1 MEENASKA
9 NTQEPHNVLGN
20 KFDPLL
26 VDGHIIKPPLI
37 YFDNKITVETKD
49 GNINC
54 MGTKPFSKIK
64 ELNKVD
70 IYLLN
75 LKKEAGELIW
85 NKLINA
91 SKELGITFKEKPIFY
106 PLDAIKDPYEFEK
119 YISDYFNKLDDYYKD
134 KEKNATDF
142 IFMLMDYSY
151 KNKFYYRI
159 FKFVMNK
166 YNWLIPTQVILYDKK
181 KIDNVNLSPF
191 TNILCQMWA
200 KKGNELYIC
209 DFNFVP
215 NTMVVAYSSIEVKRN
230 KVLTS
235 ISVSYGTKLY
245 EYMFHSEIIE
255 NPYGNM
261 KISPSIKTL
270 LSKALITIGK
280 HDKKNIENIII
291 YRDAVNDKQMKYV
304 QQYEISFIKEAI
316 KNVNKELKEL
326 EKKEKIQKI
335 IFEETK
341 WCLILV
347 SKLNEV
353 KMFLDK
359 SDGVGNN
366 INQMGN
372 IPVGTIVDRVITSN
386 DKYDFYLNSAESKQG
401 TCSSTHYTVL
411 YDDTKLDAFRIYK
424 LTYYL
429 TYLSYNTTRSIKVPA
444 PLYFVTRRNK
454 FTVENLKGEIINE
467 KCRVLNISL

>member
-181 KIDNVNLSPF
+181 K
-191 TNILCQMWA
+191 
-200 KKGNELYIC
+200 
-209 DFNFVP
+209 
-215 NTMVVAYSSIEVKRN
+215 
-230 KVLTS
+230 
-235 ISVSYGTKLY
+235 
-245 EYMFHSEIIE
+245 
-255 NPYGNM
+255 
-261 KISPSIKTL
+261 
-270 LSKALITIGK
+270 
-280 HDKKNIENIII
+280 
-291 YRDAVNDKQMKYV
+291 
-304 QQYEISFIKEAI
+304 
-316 KNVNKELKEL
+316 
-326 EKKEKIQKI
+326 
-335 IFEETK
+335 
-341 WCLILV
+341 
-347 SKLNEV
+347 
-353 KMFLDK
+353 
-359 SDGVGNN
+359 
-366 INQMGN
+366 
-372 IPVGTIVDRVITSN
+372 
-386 DKYDFYLNSAESKQG
+386 
-401 TCSSTHYTVL
+401 
-411 YDDTKLDAFRIYK
+411 
-424 LTYYL
+424 
-429 TYLSYNTTRSIKVPA
+429 
-444 PLYFVTRRNK
+444 
-454 FTVENLKGEIINE
+454 
-467 KCRVLNISL
+467 